1 MNYLLLTL
9 EKPKFFRK
17 IHIENRNF
25 SARKPKFFRKIHIE
39 NRNFSA
45 ITEKCYDFRFFI
57 PIFVHMNKEPQSL
70 ADVFAQFKDA
80 DSIYK
85 DAKFI
90 SSLLSETEETQL
102 VERVKDVIQKSPT
115 SNVLPEVYPKT
126 VKETMSILQ
135 PKTITYASYNL
146 TAVQEDMLT
155 YITEQLQEF
164 ASSKSS
170 LIRPN
175 LFGNLS
181 IELNVDNFPTLRRN
195 WKKFLE
201 QIDDL
206 RRKDF
211 AFSWNCHFANTPE
224 AKSMF
229 AKDGVDSDIVE
240 VETKGSIITTL
251 HYIKSQ
257 SRVILDI
264 NPWSI
269 PYLLYYGPKVGGT
282 KYYKEIALS
291 LPGKYSK
298 RVYKMIMDW
307 LTLGDYHE
315 ESIAAFRYCLQIPES
330 YDNNKIKTEILDR
343 AKKEI
348 DESGSH
354 IKFDYEFITRKSSTS
369 KTKRAYDTIAFTIK
383 GHSIRKNS
391 RQTNAE
397 IMLMML
403 VDIADKNRKALC
415 QECVQKIVS
424 DSKFNH
430 IMSKFSYY
438 RKQVQDRK
446 LSKEAYKS
454 TMLKIILEETGFELR
469 SAEHVKNSD
478 RFKRKHNLSGKK

>member
-1 MNYLLLTL
+1 MKKKVLSMLLATTMLATL
-9 EKPKFFRK
+9 FTGCGSSEQPAASSEAAAPAASSEAPAASSEAAAPAAEPVTLKWAIWDEATTAYWGDLKNAYEASHPGVT
-17 IHIENRNF
+17 IEMVDLG
-25 SARKPKFFRKIHIE
+25 STDYMTVLA
-39 NRNFSA
+39 
-45 ITEKCYDFRFFI
+45 TELSGSGSDFEVVTI
-57 PIFVHMNKEPQSL
+57 K
-70 ADVFAQFKDA
+70 DVPGYA
-80 DSIYK
+80 
-85 DAKFI
+85 
-90 SSLLSETEETQL
+90 TL
-102 VERVKDVIQKSPT
+102 VQKDVIIP
-115 SNVLPEVYPKT
+115 L
-126 VKETMSILQ
+126 
-135 PKTITYASYNL
+135 
-146 TAVQEDMLT
+146 DD
-155 YITEQLQEF
+155 YI
-164 ASSKSS
+164 
-170 LIRPN
+170 
-175 LFGNLS
+175 
-181 IELNVDNFPTLRRN
+181 
-195 WKKFLE
+195 
-201 QIDDL
+201 
-206 RRKDF
+206 
-211 AFSWNCHFANTPE
+211 
-224 AKSMF
+224 

-282 KYYKEIALS
+282 KYYKEIAIG

-478 RFKRKHNLSGKK
+478 RFKRKHNLSGKNRIKGLKD